1 MFVAQNAK
9 ADEQA
14 AQAQAQAQAAAQEDA
29 AAQQEQAA
37 PQQGEAEQPQG
48 QTPEQAQEERW
59 PVKKDGT
66 PDYDRMTPQQ
76 EYDYMVENYGE
87 EAAQKQAQ
95 AYVESYQEAIN
106 NIQAQLD
113 SRKGTNSRAA
123 MLDRLKENRARLE
136 AWRGLVQEQPT
147 QEAQPET
154 QPEQETQPAQET
166 EQEQKREIQPT
177 PAPVQAEQEQAQEQ
191 QQAEQPQQAEP
202 TPQPEQ
208 PQAEQK
214 ETPQAEPTTAIAPQA
229 AQAEQETATA
239 TAESQPTKGQDPY
252 ANESAYEHEE
262 RLRREAEEKRKEEKR
277 EERRAIAES
286 SRGLWLG
293 ELPSLV
299 DETLRAAERGRK
311 KAFTAEE
318 KERLR
323 QTLTA
328 EAERFAD
335 GLWLAARKKG
345 VDGRKGDN
353 TTTFLDRTFGE
364 LNSRQGEEAELV
376 SDLLGEIAA
385 KAQEQSEKEDYNGFR
400 LSKGGDAELA
410 ALAAP
415 HPALIMAYERHRDA
429 NTDGK
434 GNKKDAKHGRK
445 KEKEAEKATKEAE
458 RSRMASAYG
467 TDLAERMAKAAAKE
481 AKKDEAAAKREAKK
495 AERAEAKRN
504 ETNKRDAA
512 AKAFL
517 SKHGSVAEY
526 LKSTVIPGFTFKG
539 KPLTLFDYLSRT
551 PDRRRKVKEE
561 YARQHTT
568 TQMGEETV
576 TETSADL
583 TTTIKDMFDRSG
595 VNQYIYSNRIQTEN
609 ADGKRTTT
617 TLTPTTSAGTLDKI
631 LAADEAARTERRIKD
646 GMAEFGLKVEE
657 EQASEPETEEAAEET
672 ETATEQEAEE
682 ETPTAEQEQEGLDGY
697 EREQAEVAAED
708 KYIQEQDEQ
717 LESSLND
724 KGKKGKGKKKSGN
737 VETARTER
745 MLDSLIEDA
754 NGEIDL
760 DDDANLDN
768 DDLFLHA
775 ERGGGK
781 EPTPARRE
789 ATKAVL
795 GLLEKAGLKPHIVS
809 EEEAQRVLGMLGQN
823 KKTNWNDA
831 LSAIAA
837 TSHTITDTGTH
848 GQSSNSKDGAKVRQH
863 SDITNALKKMA
874 EALSGENAY
883 TPQEFVGQIALAL
896 GIKDAS
902 TNKSNYTAITLGDGT
917 TANIRVSNHQGNAIN
932 FTIKGKGGEVNIGF
946 VIKDS
951 KTAFNPD
958 SNSNYVE
965 FVYYGDKTTEAARQR
980 AIVDGIRH
988 LIETGEFGRIPQA
1001 DRVNTSGA
1009 FHAQA
1014 QIKAYHGTHADFDRF
1029 DHSHMGEGE
1038 GAQAYGWGTYATE
1051 VKDIGR
1057 TYAVQNTTKH
1067 NDALR
1072 ALQHD
1077 VDAISDQ
1084 LNRHRDDLK
1093 YDEEQLKRANEWRA
1107 APELD
1112 YELFKDEAEKLK
1124 EKYGEASPKYRNH
1137 LFNDIYTDEMK
1148 RAQNS
1153 VKSTEESIQYRKEKI
1168 AELEKA
1174 LKDKQ
1179 AEVDELPKK
1188 FPRHLYTVEIPADNG
1203 SNYLSYAEAVPPKEV
1218 RRTLD
1223 ALYDRLT
1230 TDEEGGYDDK
1240 TASAELRRELDA
1252 LGDEMDGNNL
1262 YGTVSSY
1269 LGSDEA
1275 ASKFLSSLGFT
1286 GIKYPADYRRGGR
1299 ADGALNYV
1307 VFDEN
1312 DLQIKDRV
1320 ELMETPDGTIYG
1332 WATGGEI
1339 YLVES
1344 RLNPETPLHEYTH
1357 LWDAAC
1363 RRTNPELWRRGVE
1376 LMKQTPLWEEVK
1388 NDPNYANLT
1397 TDDEIAGEVHA
1408 RLSGRDGAALLE
1420 RMAAEAAEKDA
1431 MSMTERLGLVARLRK
1446 WMADFWRWTRDT
1458 FAPWT
1463 KAEAAEVS
1471 LDDFVYAAGRPRARR
1486 EPERGDGRGRRDAAN
1501 QGQGE
1506 SRRYIYASP
1515 ERQAHQTHRKAVA
1528 ASPHTRFQKLVR

>member
-123 MLDRLKENRARLE
+123 MLDRLKENQARLE
-136 AWRGLVQEQPT
+136 AWRGLLKAQPQQPLQPAAEPHAEAQEPQQPSEPT
-147 QEAQPET
+147 QESVQVA
-154 QPEQETQPAQET
+154 QPAQET
-166 EQEQKREIQPT
+166 ATEEPAATYTAETVADNRQSQTDAAETALDTKGNTVMESVPSAQE
-177 PAPVQAEQEQAQEQ
+177 AEQE
-191 QQAEQPQQAEP
+191 
-202 TPQPEQ
+202 
-208 PQAEQK
+208 
-214 ETPQAEPTTAIAPQA
+214 
-229 AQAEQETATA
+229 
-239 TAESQPTKGQDPY
+239 
-252 ANESAYEHEE
+252 SAFEREE
-262 RLRREAEEKRKEEKR
+262 RLRREEKEKLNEEKR
-277 EERRAIAES
+277 EERRGIAES
-286 SRGLWLG
+286 SCGLWLG

-415 HPALIMAYERHRDA
+415 HPALTMAYERHRDA

-434 GNKKDAKHGRK
+434 GNKKDAKYGRK

-539 KPLTLFDYLSRT
+539 KPLTLFDYMSRM
-551 PDRRRKVKEE
+551 PDRRRKVNEE
-561 YARQHTT
+561 YALQHTT

-595 VNQYIYSNRIQTEN
+595 VNKYIYSNRIQTEN

-672 ETATEQEAEE
+672 ETPAEAREPEKRKQEEQEEE
-682 ETPTAEQEQEGLDGY
+682 QLDGY
-697 EREQAEVAAED
+697 EREQAEAVAED

-737 VETARTER
+737 VETARTKR

-754 NGEIDL
+754 NSWFEDAN
-760 DDDANLDN
+760 DDANIDN

-775 ERGGGK
+775 ERGGGGK
-781 EPTPARRE
+781 EPTPVRRA
-789 ATKAVL
+789 ATEAVL
-795 GLLEKAGLKPHIVS
+795 GLLEKAGVKAHIVS
-809 EEEAQRVLGMLGQN
+809 EEEAQRVL
-823 KKTNWNDA
+823 A
-831 LSAIAA
+831 
-837 TSHTITDTGTH
+837 
-848 GQSSNSKDGAKVRQH
+848 
-863 SDITNALKKMA
+863 
-874 EALSGENAY
+874 
-883 TPQEFVGQIALAL
+883 
-896 GIKDAS
+896 
-902 TNKSNYTAITLGDGT
+902 
-917 TANIRVSNHQGNAIN
+917 
-932 FTIKGKGGEVNIGF
+932 
-946 VIKDS
+946 
-951 KTAFNPD
+951 
-958 SNSNYVE
+958 
-965 FVYYGDKTTEAARQR
+965 
-980 AIVDGIRH
+980 
-988 LIETGEFGRIPQA
+988 
-1001 DRVNTSGA
+1001 
-1009 FHAQA
+1009 
-1014 QIKAYHGTHADFDRF
+1014 
-1029 DHSHMGEGE
+1029 
-1038 GAQAYGWGTYATE
+1038 
-1051 VKDIGR
+1051 
-1057 TYAVQNTTKH
+1057 
-1067 NDALR
+1067 
-1072 ALQHD
+1072 
-1077 VDAISDQ
+1077 
-1084 LNRHRDDLK
+1084 
-1093 YDEEQLKRANEWRA
+1093 
-1107 APELD
+1107 
-1112 YELFKDEAEKLK
+1112 
-1124 EKYGEASPKYRNH
+1124 
-1137 LFNDIYTDEMK
+1137 
-1148 RAQNS
+1148 
-1153 VKSTEESIQYRKEKI
+1153 
-1168 AELEKA
+1168 
-1174 LKDKQ
+1174 
-1179 AEVDELPKK
+1179 
-1188 FPRHLYTVEIPADNG
+1188 
-1203 SNYLSYAEAVPPKEV
+1203 
-1218 RRTLD
+1218 
-1223 ALYDRLT
+1223 
-1230 TDEEGGYDDK
+1230 
-1240 TASAELRRELDA
+1240 
-1252 LGDEMDGNNL
+1252 
-1262 YGTVSSY
+1262 
-1269 LGSDEA
+1269 
-1275 ASKFLSSLGFT
+1275 
-1286 GIKYPADYRRGGR
+1286 
-1299 ADGALNYV
+1299 
-1307 VFDEN
+1307 EN
-1312 DLQIKDRV
+1312 DD
-1320 ELMETPDGTIYG
+1320 M
-1332 WATGGEI
+1332 
-1339 YLVES
+1339 
-1344 RLNPETPLHEYTH
+1344 
-1357 LWDAAC
+1357 
-1363 RRTNPELWRRGVE
+1363 
-1376 LMKQTPLWEEVK
+1376 
-1388 NDPNYANLT
+1388 
-1397 TDDEIAGEVHA
+1397 
-1408 RLSGRDGAALLE
+1408 E
-1420 RMAAEAAEKDA
+1420 RMAKRQLSMLDKAATTIRKWLSGNERGKSFEIELPQATREMVRSVMGRDFDSHNITANGIAHALKNHGVEGSKLNANSIPIREEDAELIPYGCARPCTQRRQRHYWPHIGALLQGVV
-1431 MSMTERLGLVARLRK
+1431 ERL
-1446 WMADFWRWTRDT
+1446 
-1458 FAPWT
+1458 
-1463 KAEAAEVS
+1463 
-1471 LDDFVYAAGRPRARR
+1471 RR
-1486 EPERGDGRGRRDAAN
+1486 RGRKGI
-1501 QGQGE
+1501 QKQPK
-1506 SRRYIYASP
+1506 RYGN
-1515 ERQAHQTHRKAVA
+1515 HNHVG
-1528 ASPHTRFQKLVR
+1528 